1 MVKSSL
7 TPLYIPT
14 DKWVKVSWSE
24 FLELT
29 NEPKYAEGRFYYD
42 NGYLRIEMAAL
53 GAAHGQ
59 DNSIIST
66 LVILYA
72 ALNNIRIKEFTN
84 TSFRKDGIRQIQPD
98 IAFYIGQSFTF
109 PQRNNLPVDLDRL
122 EPPTLVVEIGSSS
135 FADDLGRKRLLYE
148 QLEIQEYWV
157 VDVENIEI
165 IAFAIVN
172 RGSNRI
178 YTSQVLP
185 KLEISLIKEAL
196 EKSQTH
202 DDGEITRWFMK
213 ILKEKD

>member
-14 DKWVKVSWSE
+14 DKWIKVSWSE

-42 NGYLRIEMAAL
+42 NEYLRIEMAAL
-53 GAAHGQ
+53 GSAHGQ

-122 EPPTLVVEIGSSS
+122 ESPTLIVEIGSSS

-148 QLEIQEYWV
+148 QLEIREYWV

-165 IAFAIVN
+165 IAFAIAN

-178 YTSQVLP
+178 YTSRVLP
-185 KLEISLIKEAL
+185 ELEIALVEQAL
-196 EKSQTH
+196 EKSQTQ

-213 ILKEKD
+213 TIAEKD